1 MNRLFI
7 TGRKAI
13 IVTKWQKPAEL
24 RSTVGWKVKH
34 KTTVNP

>member
-13 IVTKWQKPAEL
+13 IVTNWQKLAEL
-24 RSTVGWKVKH
+24 RSTVGWKAKH
-34 KTTVNP
+34 KTTVDP